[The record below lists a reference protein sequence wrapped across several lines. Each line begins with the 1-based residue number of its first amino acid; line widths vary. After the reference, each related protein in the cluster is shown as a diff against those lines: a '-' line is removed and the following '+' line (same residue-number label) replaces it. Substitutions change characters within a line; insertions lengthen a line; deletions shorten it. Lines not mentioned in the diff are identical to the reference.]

1 MYKRQVFTPAVLV
14 ENQDIIAQ
22 DSTVNLYNPYAAV
35 NDSLVLNQSTMN
47 VGNLTTNPLHFTKF
61 ELNDGSTVN
70 INSAAVDFTTNTMG
84 RITADEYAQAGE
96 GTVVNLNSINVL
108 NKLIMSKETLAKT
121 IREIPDFPI
130 PGILFYDVTTLFKN
144 PSALQELSDTLY
156 EMYKDKGITKV
167 VGIESRGFIMGPI
180 LATRLGAGFVP
191 MRKPG
196 KLPAET
202 IEESYD
208 KEYGKDTVQ
217 IHKDAIEPDDV
228 VLLHDDLLA
237 TGGTMEAACKLVKKL
252 NPKKVYVN
260 FIIELK
266 ELHGKEIFSKDVDVE
281 SVLTL

>member
-1 MYKRQVFTPAVLV
+1 
-14 ENQDIIAQ
+14 
-22 DSTVNLYNPYAAV
+22 
-35 NDSLVLNQSTMN
+35 
-47 VGNLTTNPLHFTKF
+47 
-61 ELNDGSTVN
+61 
-70 INSAAVDFTTNTMG
+70 
-84 RITADEYAQAGE
+84 
-96 GTVVNLNSINVL
+96 
-108 NKLIMSKETLAKT
+108 MSKETLKQS

-144 PSALQELSDTLY
+144 PATLQELSDDLY
-156 EMYKDKGITKV
+156 DIYKDKGITKV

-191 MRKPG
+191 IRKPG

-217 IHKDAIEPDDV
+217 IHKDAISEDDV

-237 TGGTMEAACKLVKKL
+237 TGGTMEAACKLVKKM
-252 NPKKVYVN
+252 NPKKIYVN

-266 ELHGKEIFSKDVDVE
+266 ELHGKDVFDKDVEVE
-281 SVLTL
+281 SVLSL

>member
-1 MYKRQVFTPAVLV
+1 
-14 ENQDIIAQ
+14 
-22 DSTVNLYNPYAAV
+22 
-35 NDSLVLNQSTMN
+35 
-47 VGNLTTNPLHFTKF
+47 
-61 ELNDGSTVN
+61 
-70 INSAAVDFTTNTMG
+70 
-84 RITADEYAQAGE
+84 
-96 GTVVNLNSINVL
+96 
-108 NKLIMSKETLAKT
+108 MSKETLKQN

-144 PSALQELSDTLY
+144 PEALKELSDTLY
-156 EMYKDKGITKV
+156 GMYKDRGITKV

-191 MRKPG
+191 IRKPG

-217 IHKDAIEPDDV
+217 MHKDAISEDDV

-237 TGGTMEAACKLVKKL
+237 TGGTMAAACKLVKQM
-252 NPKKVYVN
+252 NPRKVFVN
-260 FIIELK
+260 FIIEL
-266 ELHGKEIFSKDVDVE
+266 EALHGKDVFDKDIEVE

>member
-1 MYKRQVFTPAVLV
+1 
-14 ENQDIIAQ
+14 
-22 DSTVNLYNPYAAV
+22 
-35 NDSLVLNQSTMN
+35 
-47 VGNLTTNPLHFTKF
+47 
-61 ELNDGSTVN
+61 
-70 INSAAVDFTTNTMG
+70 
-84 RITADEYAQAGE
+84 
-96 GTVVNLNSINVL
+96 
-108 NKLIMSKETLAKT
+108 MSKETLKKT

-144 PSALQELSDTLY
+144 PEALKELSDMLY

-191 MRKPG
+191 IRKPG

-217 IHKDAIEPDDV
+217 MHKDAINEDDV

-237 TGGTMEAACKLVKKL
+237 TGGTMAAACKLVKQM
-252 NPKKVYVN
+252 NPQKVFVN

-266 ELHGKEIFSKDVDVE
+266 SLHGKDVFDKGIEVD
-281 SVLTL
+281 SVLSL